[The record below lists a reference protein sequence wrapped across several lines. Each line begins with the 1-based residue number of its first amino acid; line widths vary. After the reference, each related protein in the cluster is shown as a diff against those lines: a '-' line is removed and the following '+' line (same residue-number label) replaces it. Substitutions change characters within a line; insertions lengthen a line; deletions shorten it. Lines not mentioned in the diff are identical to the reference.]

1 MSYSNPIMRYLV
13 PPIHCLTAFEA
24 VARLRSLTKAAEEL
38 HVSTSAV
45 GHRLRQLQDGIGFKL
60 FTGPNGE
67 YTMSARGAEYLA
79 VVKSSLASLNH
90 YPIAA
95 SRSSS
100 TRTLRIASP
109 PSFARQILVSRLP
122 EFLQRHPNLN
132 AVLQLSVPLVGLK
145 ADEADVEIRFG
156 DGIYEGLET
165 FLLSRE
171 PVFPVCS
178 PLYLARHGGVEN
190 PPDLAR
196 AVLLRSAL
204 EPWRPWLSAAGLDW
218 PEPKADVDYFDMGLL
233 LEACI
238 NGQGIALAR
247 QKMAEQYLTAGTLV
261 RLFELSAPST
271 YGFYLTASLDNVKR
285 PEVADFIVWL
295 KQIMN

>member
-1 MSYSNPIMRYLV
+1 MRYLV
-13 PPIHCLTAFEA
+13 PSIHCLTAFEA
-24 VARLRSLTKAAEEL
+24 VARLRSLTKASEEL

-60 FTGPNGE
+60 FTGPSGE
-67 YTMSARGAEYLA
+67 YTMSARGSEYLE

-90 YPIAA
+90 YPISA

-100 TRTLRIASP
+100 TNTLRIASP

-122 EFLQRHPNLN
+122 EFLRTHPKLN
-132 AVLQLSVPLVGLK
+132 VALQLSVPIVGLK
-145 ADEADVEIRFG
+145 ADDADVEIRFG

-165 FLLSRE
+165 FLLSHE
-171 PVFPVCS
+171 SVFPVCS
-178 PLYLARHGGVEN
+178 PAYLARHGKLEN
-190 PPDLAR
+190 PLDLAH

-218 PEPKADVDYFDMGLL
+218 PEPKADVDYVDMGLL
-233 LEACI
+233 LEASI

-247 QKMAEQYLTAGTLV
+247 QKMVEQYLAAGTLV
-261 RLFELSAPST
+261 RLFDLSAPST
-271 YGFYLTASLDNVKR
+271 YGFYLTASSASVKR
-285 PEVADFIVWL
+285 QEVFDFIVWL
-295 KQIMN
+295 QEVMK